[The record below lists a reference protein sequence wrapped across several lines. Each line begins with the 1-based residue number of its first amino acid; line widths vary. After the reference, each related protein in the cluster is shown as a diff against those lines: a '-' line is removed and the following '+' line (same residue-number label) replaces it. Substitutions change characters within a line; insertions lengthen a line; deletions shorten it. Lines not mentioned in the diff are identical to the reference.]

1 VKIIIDTNIL
11 ISTLMNL
18 DSRIG
23 TFLLK
28 ELNEHEKLSCYMLYV
43 ELFDKKEK
51 IIRYSKIPESELL
64 ELLYL
69 VLKKIQ
75 FINEYQ
81 ISQVS
86 WNKALELTEGIDV
99 KDVSFVAL
107 TIESNGILWTG
118 DKKLHTGLK
127 AKGFTSVC
135 LLEELQEKLNK

>member
-1 VKIIIDTNIL
+1 
-11 ISTLMNL
+11 MNL

-51 IIRYSKIPESELL
+51 IVRYSKIPESELL

-107 TIESNGILWTG
+107 TIESNGTLWTG